1 MLLHR
6 TLCVCMQLCGV
17 CRQYP
22 TGDYVP
28 RVYRYHHSKAH
39 YSSSAYDT
47 THLCDTIHS
56 TCAYITIYVAFWLT
70 CAGNIF
76 YNNTQSAVGTCV
88 HITHI
93 QSITGNHPTCIRCPC
108 SVACC
113 SWLTNNNTFST
124 HPQSFCSDRWVILFC
139 SVLYCGLLYI
149 YIYAVANWLQ
159 LSKCILKLETIISS
173 YVQWQFK
180 LFELTYIAQ
189 SW

>member
-28 RVYRYHHSKAH
+28 RVYRYHRSKAH

-70 CAGNIF
+70 CAGNIS
-76 YNNTQSAVGTCV
+76 YNNTQSVVGTCV

-93 QSITGNHPTCIRCPC
+93 HFTIGNHPTCIRCPC
-108 SVACC
+108 SVVCRGL
-113 SWLTNNNTFST
+113 LTNNNTFST
-124 HPQSFCSDRWVILFC
+124 SSLFVWWQVGHIFHIILQC
-139 SVLYCGLLYI
+139 TILWLAIYI
-149 YIYAVANWLQ
+149 YICC
-159 LSKCILKLETIISS
+159 S
-173 YVQWQFK
+173 
-180 LFELTYIAQ
+180 
-189 SW
+189 